1 MGKKKKIFIYTLIG
15 IFALMQIYPSKRPEV
30 TAINPDDLI
39 KNTNTPENIA
49 SMLKSACYDC
59 HSNESTYPWY
69 ANIAPVK
76 WWIYD
81 HINEGREDLNFSEWT
96 TLSKTDQVEAL
107 DDIATAVMEGEMPL
121 KPYPVTH
128 PKAKLSE
135 ADRQAISDW
144 TEMLSE
150 KLFE

>member
-1 MGKKKKIFIYTLIG
+1 MDKKKKIFIYTLIG

-49 SMLKSACYDC
+49 YMLKSACYDC

-81 HINEGREDLNFSEWT
+81 HINEGREDLNFSTWA
-96 TLSKTDQVEAL
+96 TLSKTDQAEAL

-121 KPYPVTH
+121 KPYPITH

-144 TEMLSE
+144 TEILSE

>member
-1 MGKKKKIFIYTLIG
+1 MDKKKKIFIYTLIG

-49 SMLKSACYDC
+49 YMLKSACYDC

-81 HINEGREDLNFSEWT
+81 HINEGREDLNFSVWT

-121 KPYPVTH
+121 KPYPITH

-144 TEMLSE
+144 TEILSE